1 MGDLSTSPL
10 TSAGREADHDL
21 LQTIA
26 AGTAGHVGEAF
37 FRSLC
42 RHLASAYGAD
52 VAFVAERLEQRP
64 GWARVL
70 ASWAAG
76 DAVLPEGI
84 EFELEG
90 TPCSLVPEL
99 EVVNLPHGTVAR
111 FPGDRFVAR
120 YRLDGY
126 LAVALRAA
134 DGALLGHI
142 GVASRRAL
150 EPDEADVVA
159 LRIFAARAAAE
170 IDRRRHEAA
179 LREREAEVAAAHTR
193 VVQAADEERKRIGR
207 DLHDGVQQRLV
218 ALELLVGLAER
229 KLSAGSADGAKEILE
244 QVHEQASTVNQELRE
259 LARGLHPAGLSE
271 HGLAPALEAL
281 GERSTLP
288 VRVVALPERRLPEPV
303 EVTIYYLVSEAL
315 TNAVKHAGAS
325 ELAVT
330 VTLGGRTV
338 VAEVA
343 DDGCGGA
350 DPAAGGGLLGLR
362 DRVSALCGAF
372 DVTSPASEGTRLRA
386 RIPLAAWR
394 TTREPF
400 LEFGY
405 DGDDGLGER
414 AIEQVLTGEKTV
426 AVSVAREWD
435 PGRRAA
441 ADRAAASGDGRGGPP
456 EGHGR
461 GRAHHIGD
469 VRVDRR

>member
-1 MGDLSTSPL
+1 
-10 TSAGREADHDL
+10 AG
-21 LQTIA
+21 
-26 AGTAGHVGEAF
+26 
-37 FRSLC
+37 
-42 RHLASAYGAD
+42 
-52 VAFVAERLEQRP
+52 
-64 GWARVL
+64 
-70 ASWAAG
+70 
-76 DAVLPEGI
+76 LPEGI

-362 DRVSALCGAF
+362 DRVSA
-372 DVTSPASEGTRLRA
+372 
-386 RIPLAAWR
+386 
-394 TTREPF
+394 
-400 LEFGY
+400 
-405 DGDDGLGER
+405 
-414 AIEQVLTGEKTV
+414 
-426 AVSVAREWD
+426 
-435 PGRRAA
+435 
-441 ADRAAASGDGRGGPP
+441 
-456 EGHGR
+456 
-461 GRAHHIGD
+461 
-469 VRVDRR
+469 